1 MFWKRYAVEND
12 NEGRC
17 SVDQLRPVQAGG
29 ILRMCLM
36 VLWDSARRPTQ
47 AKKDEGGLHKG
58 DKGYELPKEEADKA
72 SFQP

>member
-1 MFWKRYAVEND
+1 
-12 NEGRC
+12 
-17 SVDQLRPVQAGG
+17 
-29 ILRMCLM
+29 M